1 METEGLTGEIR
12 FNESGKRINYT
23 IHVVEMNVNRVLVKI
38 ADWSDTKGLTPIK
51 LEQIH
56 GQLAA
61 QRRMDEYEKNYTYI
75 VTTIIE
81 EPYVMYKPDFQK
93 YEGNDRFEGF
103 CKDLADLI
111 AQKLGINCKYR
122 RHDVNKFACKSTLL
136 LQKFSVVV
144 SWLGRGN
151 GARHTQYSESSYF
164 PCHQT
169 DDINQR
175 GFCRNKF
182 IVF

>member
-51 LEQIH
+51 LDQMH
-56 GQLAA
+56 GQSSAVLAQQQ
-61 QRRMDEYEKNYTYI
+61 QRRPDVFDKNYTYI

-81 EPYVMYKPDFQK
+81 EPYVMHKPDWK
-93 YEGNDRFEGF
+93 ERVGNDRFEGF

-111 AQKLGINCKYR
+111 AQKLNINCKYW
-122 RHDVNKFACKSTLL
+122 RHDVNKFACKST
-136 LQKFSVVV
+136 FV
-144 SWLGRGN
+144 
-151 GARHTQYSESSYF
+151 
-164 PCHQT
+164 
-169 DDINQR
+169 
-175 GFCRNKF
+175 
-182 IVF
+182 